1 MQGTVLHAPGDVRYE
16 QRPDPTILEPTDAVV
31 RTVVTCVCGS
41 DLWPYRG
48 IDDVTGARAIGH
60 EYCGIVERV
69 GEEVRNVRPGQFVIG
84 GFGASDNTCPHCL
97 AGFQSHCVRGRA
109 TTGCQSELIRIPL
122 AEGTLVATP
131 EMPSDDLVPSLL
143 SLSDV
148 MSTGWHAAVSAGV
161 EPGMT
166 VAVVGDGAVGLSGVL
181 AAAQLGAERLI
192 AMSRHESRQKLA
204 VEFGAT
210 DIVTERGADGA
221 AAVMKLT
228 DGVGADA
235 VLECVGTDESMLQA
249 LDSVRPGGVV
259 GCVGVPH
266 GVELPARDMFFR
278 NIGIRG
284 GPAPVRQYL
293 PDLLDRVWNRKIEP
307 GKVFDL
313 ELPLGQVADAYRAM
327 DERRAIKVLLR
338 P

>member
-1 MQGTVLHAPGDVRYE
+1 MR
-16 QRPDPTILEPTDAVV
+16 R
-31 RTVVTCVCGS
+31 R
-41 DLWPYRG
+41 
-48 IDDVTGARAIGH
+48 
-60 EYCGIVERV
+60 
-69 GEEVRNVRPGQFVIG
+69 
-84 GFGASDNTCPHCL
+84 
-97 AGFQSHCVRGRA
+97 
-109 TTGCQSELIRIPL
+109 
-122 AEGTLVATP
+122 
-131 EMPSDDLVPSLL
+131 
-143 SLSDV
+143 
-148 MSTGWHAAVSAGV
+148 
-161 EPGMT
+161 
-166 VAVVGDGAVGLSGVL
+166 
-181 AAAQLGAERLI
+181 QLGAERLI
-192 AMSRHESRQKLA
+192 AMSRRESRQKLA